1 MHALIHL
8 RSEPLFPVLIKS
20 ARGRTV
26 RDSWE
31 HIMIDTVVIQPGSD
45 TGEPS
50 VAGVSWAAV
59 TAGAIVSCALTLV
72 LLAFGIG
79 LGLSVVS
86 PWAGSGVS
94 ATTFKIG
101 TGLYLVVIAMLS
113 SSIGGYIAG
122 RLRSRWIGVH
132 GDEVYFRDTA
142 HGFIAWAFASVLG
155 AILLASPASSL
166 LGGTAAGVTQ
176 GAISSASQASPMD
189 GYVDTLMRS
198 DAPTAQNPGQTPANA
213 SEQRSETARLF
224 TSSFKNGGDLKPAD
238 RAYVSKVV
246 AARTGLSQAD
256 ADKRVNDVVTQVKAD
271 MDAARKATA
280 QLAFWLTASLLIG
293 AFCASLAA
301 TEGGGLRDGT
311 WRRRSAR

>member
-1 MHALIHL
+1 MFLLLLI
-8 RSEPLFPVLIKS
+8 S
-20 ARGRTV
+20 ACDHGRRTKC
-26 RDSWE
+26 WE
-31 HIMIDTVVIQPGSD
+31 QTMIDTVVVQPAVD

-59 TAGAIVSCALTLV
+59 TAGAVVSCALTLV
-72 LLAFGIG
+72 LIAFGIG

-86 PWAGSGVS
+86 PWAGSGIS

-132 GDEVYFRDTA
+132 TDEVYFRDTA

-166 LGGTAAGVTQ
+166 LGGAASGASQ
-176 GAISSASQASPMD
+176 GASAAASRSGPME
-189 GYVDTLMRS
+189 GYVDTLLRS
-198 DAPTAQNPGQTPANA
+198 DAPAAPNA
-213 SEQRSETARLF
+213 DNSRDSRGEMVRLF
-224 TSSFKNGGDLKPAD
+224 TNSFRNGGELKPAD
-238 RAYVSKVV
+238 NQYVAKVV

-256 ADKRVNDVVTQVKAD
+256 AEKRVNEVVTQIKAD
-271 MDAARKATA
+271 TDAARKATA

-311 WRRRSAR
+311 WGNRARVNPALR

>member
-1 MHALIHL
+1 
-8 RSEPLFPVLIKS
+8 
-20 ARGRTV
+20 
-26 RDSWE
+26 
-31 HIMIDTVVIQPGSD
+31 MIDSVVIQPGVD

-59 TAGAIVSCALTLV
+59 AAGAIVSCAVTLV
-72 LLAFGIG
+72 VLALGIG

-86 PWAGSGVS
+86 PWGGSGVS

-101 TGLYLVVIAMLS
+101 TGLYLVVVAMLS

-132 GDEVYFRDTA
+132 SDEVYFRDTA
-142 HGFIAWAFASVLG
+142 HGFVAWAFASVLG
-155 AILLASPASSL
+155 AVLLASPASNL
-166 LGGTAAGVTQ
+166 LGGTAAGVAQ
-176 GAISSASQASPMD
+176 GAVSSASRAGPMD
-189 GYVDTLMRS
+189 DYVDTLLRPE
-198 DAPTAQNPGQTPANA
+198 APATQNSSQNSGNA
-213 SEQRSETARLF
+213 SDPRGELVRLF
-224 TSSFKNGGDLKPAD
+224 SSSFRNGADLKPGD
-238 RAYVSKVV
+238 REYVSKVV

-256 ADKRVNDVVTQVKAD
+256 ADKRVNDVVTQTKAD

-311 WRRRSAR
+311 WRRRSTR